1 MLALLYIRGLQ
12 LQPGTRKPGP
22 GPDPDP
28 GPGPAIFFLNSPGL
42 GPGWQNFMLNKP
54 GPGPGLKCQPGFS
67 LILAKIM
74 FRPELSLS
82 IIE

>member
-1 MLALLYIRGLQ
+1 MQARGLQ
-12 LQPGTRKPGP
+12 FQPGTRKPGP

-28 GPGPAIFFLNSPGL
+28 GPGPAFFFSNSPGP

-67 LILAKIM
+67 LILAKII

-82 IIE
+82 IIENSH

>member
-1 MLALLYIRGLQ
+1 MVHTRGLQ

-28 GPGPAIFFLNSPGL
+28 GPPPAIFFLNSPGL

-82 IIE
+82 II